1 VIQLGPRNR
10 AGWGV
15 WSLAGARGPAIGQIP
30 GLDFLPLVLDVAKFG
45 YGIYQAHEQEQEA
58 EERREEAER
67 RAQEA
72 VARAAAAEK
81 KAREAEA
88 AEKAAAAA
96 EAKVTAA
103 SPLGIPTDYLL
114 IGGGVLVATVIV
126 VLAVT

>member
-1 VIQLGPRNR
+1 VIQLGSRNR

-15 WSLAGARGPAIGQIP
+15 WSLAGDRRPTLGIFDVLIPLAVDIAKSGYEIYRARESEK
-30 GLDFLPLVLDVAKFG
+30 D
-45 YGIYQAHEQEQEA
+45 A
-58 EERREEAER
+58 EDRREEAER

-103 SPLGIPTDYLL
+103 APLGIPTEYLL

-126 VLAVT
+126 VLAVA